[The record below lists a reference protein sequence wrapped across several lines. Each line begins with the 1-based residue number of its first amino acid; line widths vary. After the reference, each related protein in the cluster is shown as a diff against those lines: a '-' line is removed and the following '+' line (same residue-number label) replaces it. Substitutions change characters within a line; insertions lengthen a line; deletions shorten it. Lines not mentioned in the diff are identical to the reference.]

1 MLRDSG
7 GHVTLLR
14 WLGVVLKVKLGVLT
28 EGRRCLCCVG
38 RGFAVLDCGKSLAH
52 QKWRS
57 SSSSVAGMLRSSP
70 SSLPSFFLCGRFFLP
85 CFRSFLTFEF
95 SASFAE

>member
-1 MLRDSG
+1 MTRAV

-14 WLGVVLKVKLGVLT
+14 WLGVVLKVKLGVLA

-52 QKWRS
+52 
-57 SSSSVAGMLRSSP
+57 
-70 SSLPSFFLCGRFFLP
+70 
-85 CFRSFLTFEF
+85 
-95 SASFAE
+95 